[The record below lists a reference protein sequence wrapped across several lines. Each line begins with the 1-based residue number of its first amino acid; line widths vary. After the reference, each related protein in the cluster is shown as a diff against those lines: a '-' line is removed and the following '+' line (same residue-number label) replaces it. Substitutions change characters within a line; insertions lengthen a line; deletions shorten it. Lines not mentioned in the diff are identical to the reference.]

1 MNENDNAKSPWCFPK
16 TRVSRIE
23 YLAFV
28 CKLNTLGTTCSRFF
42 RKVIRETN
50 NQGPDLFKDDMKTI
64 RELLYQIA
72 ALGRNVNQ
80 LLKAYHTGQPPG
92 ILVDHA
98 ALAGFYELVEKL
110 REEVAA
116 IIFRSKQRWVGP

>member
-1 MNENDNAKSPWCFPK
+1 
-16 TRVSRIE
+16 
-23 YLAFV
+23 
-28 CKLNTLGTTCSRFF
+28 
-42 RKVIRETN
+42 
-50 NQGPDLFKDDMKTI
+50 MKTI